1 VALEDAYGGLVG
13 VVFDPNR
20 DELFAAERGGGT
32 TVNGIPLRMREGA
45 PLHRALVATGF
56 GYDAERRARQAE
68 LLRQVLPRVRD
79 IRRAGA
85 AALDLAWL
93 SAGRLDGYWERGLK
107 HWDSA
112 AGRVLVTE
120 AGGVARELA
129 GDPGGLVAASAGL
142 IDELAELVAPF

>member
-1 VALEDAYGGLVG
+1 
-13 VVFDPNR
+13 
-20 DELFAAERGGGT
+20 
-32 TVNGIPLRMREGA
+32 
-45 PLHRALVATGF
+45 
-56 GYDAERRARQAE
+56 
-68 LLRQVLPRVRD
+68 VRD